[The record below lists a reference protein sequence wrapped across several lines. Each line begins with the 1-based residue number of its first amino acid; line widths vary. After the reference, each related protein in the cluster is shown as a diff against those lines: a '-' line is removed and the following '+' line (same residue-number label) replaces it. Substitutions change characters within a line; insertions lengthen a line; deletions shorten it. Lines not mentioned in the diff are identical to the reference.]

1 MSVTPGTAPS
11 LSTSL
16 PVLDLAALQARDPD
30 ALAALRGAAHAV
42 GFLSLVGTGLAGE
55 RTEQVLAAARAL
67 LDLPEA
73 EKAAGASYDSP
84 QFRGWTRTGAE
95 LTGGRPDRR
104 EQIDVGRDETTL
116 PGPLTGDRVGLRL
129 RGPNRWPRGGEAHA
143 AVVTAWLADV
153 ERVGLDLLD
162 ALLAALGL
170 PPDALAPLLA
180 GGTDDGGADGDG
192 RGHLHAKLL
201 RYPPEPGVQ
210 AQGVGAH
217 RDYGLLALL
226 VQDGVGGL
234 QAQLPGD
241 GGAWVDVAPRPDAV
255 VVNLGEMLEVL
266 TDGYLVATP
275 HRVVSPRERTR
286 HSVAVFLGPRLDAVV
301 RPLDLPDDVRAA
313 ARGVSADPA
322 NPLHPLYGANSLK
335 GWLRAHPETA
345 RRHHADL
352 LTPVLEDA

>member
-42 GFLSLVGTGLAGE
+42 GFLSLVGTALAGE

-275 HRVVSPRERTR
+275 HRVVSPASAPGTAWRCSSARAWTPSSGRWTCPTTSAPPRAGSAPTPPTRCTPCTAPTASRAGCART
-286 HSVAVFLGPRLDAVV
+286 PR
-301 RPLDLPDDVRAA
+301 PPD
-313 ARGVSADPA
+313 G
-322 NPLHPLYGANSLK
+322 
-335 GWLRAHPETA
+335 T
-345 RRHHADL
+345 
-352 LTPVLEDA
+352 TPTC